1 MFLVWI
7 IFFIEYDNCL
17 YWVNFKIVYKWLIDR
32 EINEVLIVCVV
43 GLSFGC
49 YFVIWWVRCVMYY
62 DKVVVYYD

>member
-49 YFVIWWVRCVMYY
+49 YFVIWWVWCVFMIYY
-62 DKVVVYYD
+62 VLW